1 MRKKPK
7 RNTMTLEEWNRKY
20 DPGQKVSVL
29 IDSWPIDKPIIKQTE
44 TVAGAFLDEL
54 NRQVVVVRGLHEAVE
69 LWRVTADT
77 SDLCPRLLFEAFKRG
92 KGVRLNSQQVE
103 HLCRD
108 VYVDRMIT
116 SKAMEEA
123 GDEDVWDIERVNSTK
138 VKTWKRFVEEMKSEI
153 ADKQATE

>member
-1 MRKKPK
+1 
-7 RNTMTLEEWNRKY
+7 MTLEEWNRKY

-29 IDSWPIDKPIIKQTE
+29 IDMYSQRPDIKQTE
-44 TVAGAFLDEL
+44 TVGVAFLDEF
-54 NRQVVVVRGLHEAVE
+54 NRQVVVVIGMECPVE

-77 SDLCPRLLFEAFKRG
+77 GDLCPRLLFEAFKRG
-92 KGVRLNSQQVE
+92 KGVRLNAQQVDC
-103 HLCRD
+103 LCRD

-123 GDEDVWDIERVNSTK
+123 GDEDVFDIERVNSTK